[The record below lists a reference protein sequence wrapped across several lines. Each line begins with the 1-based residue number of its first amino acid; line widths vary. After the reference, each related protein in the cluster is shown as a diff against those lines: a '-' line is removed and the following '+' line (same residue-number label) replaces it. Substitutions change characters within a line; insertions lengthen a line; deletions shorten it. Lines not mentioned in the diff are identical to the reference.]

1 MDKRIF
7 SLYPLLAWFWIGYD
21 TMTPNGEWMEENQ
34 GIHKDTRPNQRQ
46 ILCQVGGNVGVA
58 VCRKA
63 DKDKTAR
70 EHPNV
75 PVITSYK
82 KNMTTIT
89 TATTTESHAMESQN
103 TGITTTTLSRTC
115 HNTRHTKGVK

>member
-1 MDKRIF
+1 
-7 SLYPLLAWFWIGYD
+7 
-21 TMTPNGEWMEENQ
+21 MEENQ

-63 DKDKTAR
+63 DKTKPSGNTPTYLLER
-70 EHPNV
+70 H
-75 PVITSYK
+75 I

-89 TATTTESHAMESQN
+89 SATTQPYTTTESHAMESQN
-103 TGITTTTLSRTC
+103 TGITTTTLTRTC

>member
-1 MDKRIF
+1 
-7 SLYPLLAWFWIGYD
+7 
-21 TMTPNGEWMEENQ
+21 MTPNGEWMEENQ

-46 ILCQVGGNVGVA
+46 ILCQLGGNVGVA

-63 DKDKTAR
+63 DKDKTVR

-82 KNMTTIT
+82 EHDNNINNSNSSDTQPY
-89 TATTTESHAMESQN
+89 TTTESHAMESQN
-103 TGITTTTLSRTC
+103 TGITTTTLTC
-115 HNTRHTKGVK
+115 ARAITRDIRKG